1 MIKTIRS
8 FHFLVLVATVF
19 AFSGCVTRSITV
31 KTNPSNALVY
41 IDNELIGESPVTTPF
56 TFYGTRKIMIEKK
69 DEDGVLTH
77 ERTIVFEKI
86 KAPVYEIFPLDF
98 FSELIWPFTIKDDQ
112 VLSYNLVELAP
123 LSIKERQAKML
134 KNAEELRQ
142 RVNAPEF

>member
-8 FHFLVLVATVF
+8 FYILILVTAVF

-41 IDNELIGESPVTTPF
+41 IDDELIGESPVSMPF
-56 TFYGTRKIMIEKK
+56 TFYGTRKVMIERK

-77 ERTIVFEKI
+77 ERTIAFEKI

-98 FSELIWPFTIKDDQ
+98 FSELVGPFKIKDDQ
-112 VLSYNLVELAP
+112 VLSYNLVELDP

-134 KNAEELRQ
+134 KSAEELMQ

>member
-8 FHFLVLVATVF
+8 FPFLILVVAVF

-41 IDNELIGESPVTTPF
+41 IDNKLIGESPVTMPF
-56 TFYGTRKIMIEKK
+56 TFYGTRKIMIERK

-77 ERTIVFEKI
+77 ERTIAFEKI

-98 FSELIWPFTIKDDQ
+98 FSEIVWPFKIKDDQ
-112 VLSYNLVELAP
+112 VLSYNLVELEP

-142 RVNAPEF
+142 RVGAPEF

>member
-19 AFSGCVTRSITV
+19 VFSGCVTRSITV

-56 TFYGTRKIMIEKK
+56 TFYGTRKIMIERK

-98 FSELIWPFTIKDDQ
+98 FSELVWPFKIKDDQ
-112 VLSYNLVELAP
+112 VLSYNLVELDP

-142 RVNAPEF
+142 RVNVPEF

>member
-8 FHFLVLVATVF
+8 FYLLILVTAVF

-41 IDNELIGESPVTTPF
+41 IDDELIGESPVSMPF
-56 TFYGTRKIMIEKK
+56 AFYGTRKVMIERK

-98 FSELIWPFTIKDDQ
+98 FSELVWPFKIKDDQ
-112 VLSYNLVELAP
+112 VLSYNLVELDP

-134 KNAEELRQ
+134 KSAEELRQ

>member
-8 FHFLVLVATVF
+8 FRFLILVAAIF

-41 IDNELIGESPVTTPF
+41 IDNKLIGESPVTMPF
-56 TFYGTRKIMIEKK
+56 TFYGTRKIMIERK

-77 ERTIVFEKI
+77 ERTIAFEKI

-98 FSELIWPFTIKDDQ
+98 FSEIVWPLKIKDDQ
-112 VLSYNLVELAP
+112 VLSYNLVELDP
-123 LSIKERQAKML
+123 ISIKERQARML
-134 KNAEELRQ
+134 ESAEELRQ

>member
-8 FHFLVLVATVF
+8 FHFLILVAIIF

-31 KTNPSNALVY
+31 KTEPSNALIY
-41 IDNELIGESPVTTPF
+41 IDDELIGESPVTMPF
-56 TFYGTRKIMIEKK
+56 TYYGTRKILIERK

-86 KAPVYEIFPLDF
+86 KAPIYEVFPLDF
-98 FSELIWPFTIKDDQ
+98 FSELLWPREIKDDQ
-112 VLSYNLVELAP
+112 VLSYNLVKLEP
-123 LSIKERQAKML
+123 LSIKERQEKVL

-142 RVNAPEF
+142 RVNVPEF

>member
-8 FHFLVLVATVF
+8 FYLLILVTAVF

-41 IDNELIGESPVTTPF
+41 IDDELIGESPVSMPF
-56 TFYGTRKIMIEKK
+56 TFYGTRKVMIERK

-77 ERTIVFEKI
+77 ERTIAFEKI

-98 FSELIWPFTIKDDQ
+98 FSELVWPFKIKDDQ
-112 VLSYNLVELAP
+112 VLSYNLVELDP
-123 LSIKERQAKML
+123 LPIKERQAKML
-134 KNAEELRQ
+134 KSAEELRQ

>member
-8 FHFLVLVATVF
+8 FPFLILVVAVL

-41 IDNELIGESPVTTPF
+41 IDNKLIGESPVSMPF
-56 TFYGTRKIMIEKK
+56 TFYGTRKIMIERK

-77 ERTIVFEKI
+77 ERTIEFEKI

-98 FSELIWPFTIKDDQ
+98 FSEIVWPFKIKDDQ
-112 VLSYNLVELAP
+112 VLSYNLVELEP

-134 KNAEELRQ
+134 KSAEELRQ
-142 RVNAPEF
+142 RVDAPEF

>member
-8 FHFLVLVATVF
+8 FPFLILVVAVF

-41 IDNELIGESPVTTPF
+41 IDNKLIGESPVTMPF
-56 TFYGTRKIMIEKK
+56 TFYGTRKIMIERK

-77 ERTIVFEKI
+77 ERTIEFEKI

-98 FSELIWPFTIKDDQ
+98 FSEIVWPFKIKDDQ
-112 VLSYNLVELAP
+112 VLSYNLVELEP

-134 KNAEELRQ
+134 KSAEELRQ
-142 RVNAPEF
+142 RVDAPEF

>member
-8 FHFLVLVATVF
+8 FHFLILVAIIF

-31 KTNPSNALVY
+31 KTEPSNALVY
-41 IDNELIGESPVTTPF
+41 LDNELIGESPVTVPF
-56 TFYGTRKIMIEKK
+56 TYYGTRKIMIEKK
-69 DEDGVLTH
+69 DEDGALTH
-77 ERTIVFEKI
+77 ERTIVYEKI

-98 FSELIWPFTIKDDQ
+98 FSELVWPFKIKDDQ
-112 VLSYNLVELAP
+112 VLSYNLVELEL
-123 LSIKERQAKML
+123 LSTKERQEKVL

>member
-8 FHFLVLVATVF
+8 FPFLILVVAVL

-41 IDNELIGESPVTTPF
+41 IDNKLIGESPVTIPF
-56 TFYGTRKIMIEKK
+56 TFYGTRKIMIERK

-77 ERTIVFEKI
+77 ERTIEFEKI
-86 KAPVYEIFPLDF
+86 KAPVYEVFPLDF
-98 FSELIWPFTIKDDQ
+98 FSEIVWPFKIKDDQ
-112 VLSYNLVELAP
+112 VLSYNLVELEP

-142 RVNAPEF
+142 RVGAPEF

>member
-8 FHFLVLVATVF
+8 FYFLILVATVF

-41 IDNELIGESPVTTPF
+41 VDDKLIGESPATTPF
-56 TFYGTRKIMIEKK
+56 MFYGTRKIMIERK

-77 ERTIVFEKI
+77 ERTIAFEKI

-98 FSELIWPFTIKDDQ
+98 FSEIVWPFKIKDEQ
-112 VLSYNLVELAP
+112 VLSYNLVELDP
-123 LSIKERQAKML
+123 LPIKERQARML

>member
-8 FHFLVLVATVF
+8 FHFLILVATVF

-86 KAPVYEIFPLDF
+86 KAPVYEIFPIDF
-98 FSELIWPFTIKDDQ
+98 FFELVWPFKIKDDQ

>member
-8 FHFLVLVATVF
+8 FYILILVTAVF

-41 IDNELIGESPVTTPF
+41 IDDELIGESPVSMPF
-56 TFYGTRKIMIEKK
+56 TFYGTRKVMIERK

-77 ERTIVFEKI
+77 ERTIAFEKI

-98 FSELIWPFTIKDDQ
+98 FSELVWPFKIKDDQ
-112 VLSYNLVELAP
+112 VLSYNLVELDP

-134 KNAEELRQ
+134 KSAEELRQ

>member
-8 FHFLVLVATVF
+8 FHLLILVAAVF

-41 IDNELIGESPVTTPF
+41 VDDELIGESPVSMPF
-56 TFYGTRKIMIEKK
+56 TFYGTRKIMIERK
-69 DEDGVLTH
+69 DEDGALTH

-86 KAPVYEIFPLDF
+86 KAPVYEIFPIDF
-98 FSELIWPFTIKDDQ
+98 FSELVWPFKIKDDQ
-112 VLSYNLVELAP
+112 VLSYNLVELDP

-142 RVNAPEF
+142 KVNVPEF

>member
-8 FHFLVLVATVF
+8 FHFLVLVAAIF

-41 IDNELIGESPVTTPF
+41 IDNKLIGESPVTMPF
-56 TFYGTRKIMIEKK
+56 TFYGTRKIMIERK

-77 ERTIVFEKI
+77 ERTIAFEKI
-86 KAPVYEIFPLDF
+86 KAPVYQIFPLDF
-98 FSELIWPFTIKDDQ
+98 FSELLWPFEIKDDQ
-112 VLSYNLVELAP
+112 VLSYNLVELDS

-134 KNAEELRQ
+134 KNADELRQ
-142 RVNAPEF
+142 RVDAPEF

>member
-8 FHFLVLVATVF
+8 FRFLILVATVF

-41 IDNELIGESPVTTPF
+41 IDDELIGESPVTMPF
-56 TFYGTRKIMIEKK
+56 TFYGTRKIMIERK
-69 DEDGVLTH
+69 DEDGALTH
-77 ERTIVFEKI
+77 ERTVAFEKI
-86 KAPVYEIFPLDF
+86 KAPVYQVFPLDF
-98 FSELIWPFTIKDDQ
+98 FSELMWPLKIKDDQ
-112 VLSYNLVELAP
+112 VLSYNLVELEP

-134 KNAEELRQ
+134 KSAEEMRQ

>member
-8 FHFLVLVATVF
+8 FYLLILVTAFF

-41 IDNELIGESPVTTPF
+41 IDNELIGESPVSMPF
-56 TFYGTRKIMIEKK
+56 TFYGTRKVMIERR

-77 ERTIVFEKI
+77 ERTIAFEKI

-98 FSELIWPFTIKDDQ
+98 FSELVWPFKIKDDQ
-112 VLSYNLVELAP
+112 VLSYNLVELDP
-123 LSIKERQAKML
+123 LPIKERQAKML
-134 KNAEELRQ
+134 KSAEELRQ

>member
-8 FHFLVLVATVF
+8 FYLLILVTAVF

-41 IDNELIGESPVTTPF
+41 IDDELIGESPVSMPF
-56 TFYGTRKIMIEKK
+56 TFYGTRKVMIERK

-77 ERTIVFEKI
+77 ERTIAFEKI

-98 FSELIWPFTIKDDQ
+98 FSELVWPFKIKDDQ
-112 VLSYNLVELAP
+112 VLSYNLVELDP

-134 KNAEELRQ
+134 KSAEELRQ

>member
-19 AFSGCVTRSITV
+19 VFSGCVTRSITV

-41 IDNELIGESPVTTPF
+41 IDNELIGESPVTMPF

>member
-1 MIKTIRS
+1 MKKTIRS

-142 RVNAPEF
+142 RVNVPEF

>member
-8 FHFLVLVATVF
+8 FHFLILVATVF

-31 KTNPSNALVY
+31 KTKPSNALVY
-41 IDNELIGESPVTTPF
+41 IDNKLIGESPVTMPF

-69 DEDGVLTH
+69 DEDGVLTY

-86 KAPVYEIFPLDF
+86 KAPVYQIFPLDF
-98 FSELIWPFTIKDDQ
+98 FSELLWPFELKDDQ

-142 RVNAPEF
+142 RVNVPEF